1 MYRYAVGTALATGL
15 ILVWLIGA
23 VGVIGAEGNPA
34 DRMYAAVFAVGIIGA
49 IIARLRP
56 LGMARAMTATACA
69 QAIVVVVA
77 LISGEQHAEFTSVF
91 EITALNG
98 FFVGLWL
105 LSAWLF
111 GRAGR
116 GH

>member
-1 MYRYAVGTALATGL
+1 MYRYAVGAALATGF
-15 ILVWLIGA
+15 ILLWLIGA

-34 DRMYAAVFAVGIIGA
+34 DRMYAGVFAVGIIGA
-49 IIARLRP
+49 IVARLRP
-56 LGMARAMTATACA
+56 LGMARAMTATAGA
-69 QAIVVVVA
+69 QAIVTVIA
-77 LISGEQHAEFTSVF
+77 LLTGEQHAEFTSVF

-111 GRAGR
+111 RRTVHGR
-116 GH
+116 